1 MNIATFVNRPI
12 VERNNQKAVERTVAG
27 KPQFHTA
34 DDRVYSEGQTA
45 NNVYRVESGAVRVFR
60 YLPDGKRY
68 ILSLCSC
75 GDWFGIEGGSRR
87 S

>member
-12 VERNNQKAVERTVAG
+12 VGRNNQKAVERTAAG